1 MNVLVGVDVGV
12 LVGVDVKVGLL
23 VRVNVSVELEVVVLV
38 FQGVTVGL
46 LNIAVR
52 VFVADNEVG
61 VSIVVEATSKA
72 APTMIKFTELAAIR
86 IAIVI
91 RRAMILMQILFFHC
105 MDRSYSSSLG
115 HSSMGQ

>member
-1 MNVLVGVDVGV
+1 M
-12 LVGVDVKVGLL
+12 
-23 VRVNVSVELEVVVLV
+23 
-38 FQGVTVGL
+38 TVGL

-61 VSIVVEATSKA
+61 VGIVVEATSKA

-86 IAIVI
+86 IAIVT
-91 RRAMILMQILFFHC
+91 RRAVILMQILFFHC

-115 HSSMGQ
+115 HLSMGQ